1 LLGIGFGCL
10 FLLEQFWKNS
20 ETSLAILPVFPSSHF
35 PFMSPSSP
43 AASRPF
49 SVNIQEMGLGIVLF
63 AIVVVLS
70 FYGWHD
76 AAAGRPNTFLNFDN
90 LIDGVATPMS
100 YYAIM
105 AVGLT
110 IVIITGGIDIS
121 VGSIMALAALGGAA
135 TLQMLPPDAPAW
147 MVLPTAFAV
156 PLAIG
161 LACGVIN
168 GGLIVG
174 LSLHP
179 FIVTLGTMS
188 IFRGLANVLPAEKT
202 LPSAGRRLPQAFT
215 TDFMRIEVFGIQPM
229 PLLIMLVCVAL
240 GWVYLRYLVAGRE
253 TYAIG
258 GNEEAARFSGL
269 SVGTIKLRTYA
280 ISGLCAGL
288 AGLVSLGRFG
298 TASTS
303 TGTGYELTVIA
314 AAVVG
319 GASLIGGRGTALGAL
334 LGTLIIALIENGI
347 LILRL
352 AQEYRLVIVG
362 LAIIIAVS
370 LDRLSLSLRSRSS
383 LPTKK

>member
-1 LLGIGFGCL
+1 MDRGAADATLHRLPDIFFESMKGRHNLGTARAGM
-10 FLLEQFWKNS
+10 ES
-20 ETSLAILPVFPSSHF
+20 
-35 PFMSPSSP
+35 
-43 AASRPF
+43 
-49 SVNIQEMGLGIVLF
+49 GLGIVLV
-63 AIVVVLS
+63 AIVAVLT

-76 AAAGRPNTFLNFDN
+76 AAAGRPNSFLNFDN

-121 VGSIMALAALGGAA
+121 VGSIMAMAALGGAA
-135 TLQMLPPDAPAW
+135 TLQMLPPESPAW
-147 MVLPTAFAV
+147 MVLPVAFGV
-156 PLAIG
+156 PLLIG
-161 LACGVIN
+161 LGCGLVN
-168 GGLIVG
+168 GGLVVG

-215 TDFMRIEVFGIQPM
+215 NDFMRIEVLGIQPM
-229 PLLIMLVCVAL
+229 PLIIMLACVAV
-240 GWVYLRYLVAGRE
+240 GWIYLRYLIAGRE

-269 SVGTIKLRTYA
+269 GVGAIKLRTYA

-288 AGLVSLGRFG
+288 AGMVSLGRFG

-319 GASLIGGRGTALGAL
+319 GASLVGGRGTALGAL

-347 LILRL
+347 IILRL

-362 LAIIIAVS
+362 LAIIVAVS
-370 LDRLSLSLRSRSS
+370 FDRLSLHLRSRSS
-383 LPTKK
+383 LRK